1 MVEAQLAEAKPVRIA
16 VLGADG
22 RMGRALTR
30 AVKAANPEAVLT
42 AASERAGAVAIGT
55 DAGLRAGIEAAGVL
69 IDSVLPA
76 RGAADVWIDFTTA
89 SATEAVTVAATA
101 AGVALVIGTTG
112 LGTHA
117 RAAIDFAASKIPI
130 VFASNYSVGINVMLK
145 LIADAARA
153 LGPGYDLEIVEA
165 HHRAKHDAPSGTA
178 LTLAE
183 TLATATGRKLASAGR
198 YARHG
203 DIGPRAPG
211 EIGVQT
217 IRGGDVVGD
226 HTVFFLG
233 NGDRLEITHRATTR
247 DTFAV
252 GAVRAAL
259 WVAGREP
266 GLHDMRAVLGLA

>member
-1 MVEAQLAEAKPVRIA
+1 MSTATPTRIA

-30 AVKAANPEAVLT
+30 AVVAAGSEAAVLT
-42 AASERAGAVAIGT
+42 AACERPGHAAIGKDAGALAGT
-55 DAGLRAGIEAAGVL
+55 GALGVEL
-69 IDSVLPA
+69 TGALPA
-76 RGAADVWIDFTTA
+76 KGAADVWIDFTAA

-101 AGVALVIGTTG
+101 AGAALVIGTTG

-117 RAAIDFAASKIPI
+117 RAAIDFAATKIPI
-130 VFASNYSVGINVMLK
+130 VYAANYSVGINVL
-145 LIADAARA
+145 LALVAQAAQA
-153 LGPGYDLEIVEA
+153 LGPSYDLEIVEA
-165 HHRAKHDAPSGTA
+165 HHRGKHDAPSGTA
-178 LTLAE
+178 LMLAEALAGATHRTLASD
-183 TLATATGRKLASAGR
+183 AR

-203 DIGPRAPG
+203 NVGPRTAS
-211 EIGVQT
+211 EIGIQA

-233 NGDRLEITHRATTR
+233 QGDRLEITHRASTR

-266 GLHDMRAVLGLA
+266 GLSDMRAVLGLAR

>member
-1 MVEAQLAEAKPVRIA
+1 MPDPKPVRIA

-30 AVKAANPEAVLT
+30 AVKAAAPEAVLT
-42 AASERAGAVAIGT
+42 AATERAGAAAIGA
-55 DAGLRAGIEAAGVL
+55 DAGLRAGIEAGGITIGAA
-69 IDSVLPA
+69 LP
-76 RGAADVWIDFTTA
+76 GKGMADVWIDFTTA
-89 SATEAVTVAATA
+89 SATEAVTLAATA
-101 AGVALVIGTTG
+101 AGAALVIGTTG

-117 RAAIDFAASKIPI
+117 RAAIDFAALRLPI
-130 VFASNYSVGINVMLK
+130 VFAANYSVGVNVMLK
-145 LIADAARA
+145 LVADAARA
-153 LGPGYDLEIVEA
+153 LGPGYDLEIVET

-183 TLATATGRKLASAGR
+183 ALAAATGRELASAGR

-203 DIGPRAPG
+203 DIGPRAPS
-211 EIGVQT
+211 EIGVQA

-233 NGDRLEITHRATTR
+233 NGDRLEITHRASTR

-259 WVAGREP
+259 WVAGRDP
-266 GLHDMRAVLGLA
+266 GLYDMRSVLGLG

>member
-1 MVEAQLAEAKPVRIA
+1 MAEAKPIRIA

-30 AVKAANPEAVLT
+30 AVKAAGPEVVLT
-42 AASERAGAVAIGT
+42 AATERAGAAAIGG
-55 DAGLRAGIEAAGVL
+55 DAGLRAGIEASGV
-69 IDSVLPA
+69 IIASALP
-76 RGAADVWIDFTTA
+76 GKGVADVWIDFTTA
-89 SATEAVTVAATA
+89 SATESVTIAATA
-101 AGVALVIGTTG
+101 AGAALVIGTTG

-117 RAAIDFAASKIPI
+117 RAAIDFAALKVPI
-130 VFASNYSVGINVMLK
+130 VFAANYSVGINVMLK

-178 LTLAE
+178 LMLAE
-183 TLATATGRKLASAGR
+183 ALAGASGRKLASAAR

-203 DIGPRAPG
+203 DVGPRTPS
-211 EIGVQT
+211 EIGIQA

-233 NGDRLEITHRATTR
+233 SGDRLELTHRATTR

-259 WVAGREP
+259 WVAGRAP
-266 GLHDMRAVLGLA
+266 GLYDMRAVLGLDRGPAG

>member
-1 MVEAQLAEAKPVRIA
+1 MAKPVRIA

-30 AVKAANPEAVLT
+30 AVKAAAPDAVLT
-42 AASERAGAVAIGT
+42 AACERAGAAAIGA
-55 DAGLRAGIEAAGVL
+55 DAGTRAGIEQAGVT
-69 IDSVLPA
+69 IEAALPGK
-76 RGAADVWIDFTTA
+76 GAADVWIDFTTA
-89 SATEAVTVAATA
+89 SAAEAVTVAATA
-101 AGVALVIGTTG
+101 AGAALVIGTTG

-117 RAAIDFAASKIPI
+117 KAGIDFAALKIPI
-130 VFASNYSVGINVMLK
+130 VFAANYSVGINVMLK

-153 LGPGYDLEIVEA
+153 LGNGYDLEIVES

-178 LTLAE
+178 LVLAE
-183 TLATATGRKLASAGR
+183 ALADASGRKLASAAR

-203 DIGPRAPG
+203 DIGPRAPS
-211 EIGVQT
+211 EIGIQA

-233 NGDRLEITHRATTR
+233 SGDRLEITHRATTR

-259 WVAGREP
+259 WLCGRAP
-266 GLHDMRAVLGLA
+266 GLYDMRAVLGLDRG

>member
-1 MVEAQLAEAKPVRIA
+1 MSSVKPIRIA

-30 AVKAANPEAVLT
+30 AVKAAGPDAVLT
-42 AASERAGAVAIGT
+42 AASERPSAAAIGT
-55 DAGLRAGIEAAGVL
+55 DAGTRAGIEPAGV
-69 IDSVLPA
+69 IIGSALPA
-76 RGAADVWIDFTTA
+76 PGAADVWIDFTSA

-112 LGTHA
+112 LGANA
-117 RAAIDFAASKIPI
+117 RAAIDVAAAKIPI

-153 LGPGYDLEIVEA
+153 LGAGYDMEIVEA
-165 HHRAKHDAPSGTA
+165 HHRAKQDAPSGTA

-183 TLATATGRKLASAGR
+183 TLAVATGRKLASAGR
-198 YARHG
+198 FARHG
-203 DIGPRAPG
+203 DIGPRAAS

-266 GLHDMRAVLGLA
+266 GLHDMRSVLGLA

>member
-1 MVEAQLAEAKPVRIA
+1 MDAPVRIA

-22 RMGRALTR
+22 RMGRALVR
-30 AVKAANPEAVLT
+30 AVLAAEPRAKLT
-42 AASERAGAVAIGT
+42 VACERAGHAAVGKDAGSLAGGEAIGVT
-55 DAGLRAGIEAAGVL
+55 VTGD
-69 IDSVLPA
+69 LPA
-76 RGAADVWIDFTTA
+76 RGAADVWIDFTSA
-89 SATEAVTVAATA
+89 AATETVATA
-101 AGVALVIGTTG
+101 AANAGVALVEGTTG

-117 RAAIDFAASKIPI
+117 RATLDVAALRIPL
-130 VFASNYSVGINVMLK
+130 VYAANYSVGINVMLK

-153 LGPGYDLEIVEA
+153 LGSDYDLEIVEA

-178 LTLAE
+178 LRLAE
-183 TLATATGRKLASAGR
+183 SLTEATGRTLAAAAR

-203 DIGPRAPG
+203 DIGPRTPS
-211 EIGVQT
+211 EIGIQA

-233 NGDRLEITHRATTR
+233 SGDRLEITHRASTR

-259 WVAGREP
+259 WVAGRAP
-266 GLHDMRAVLGLA
+266 GLYDMRAVLGMT

>member
-1 MVEAQLAEAKPVRIA
+1 MAEDKPIRIA

-30 AVKAANPEAVLT
+30 AVKAAAPDAVLT
-42 AASERAGAVAIGT
+42 AACERAGAVAIGT
-55 DAGLRAGIEAAGVL
+55 DAGLRAGIEATGVL
-69 IDSVLPA
+69 IDSALPA
-76 RGAADVWIDFTTA
+76 RGVADVWIDFTSA

-112 LGTHA
+112 IAAAG
-117 RAAIDFAASKIPI
+117 RAAIDVAALKIPI

-145 LIADAARA
+145 LIAEAARA

-165 HHRAKHDAPSGTA
+165 HHRAKQDAPSGTA

-198 YARHG
+198 FARHG
-203 DIGPRAPG
+203 DIGPRTAS

-233 NGDRLEITHRATTR
+233 QGDRLEITHRATTR